1 MNMYSIRFPEIFSG
15 AKVFLLKDHE
25 ATKSNLF
32 LILKTVTRNQ
42 LFGDP
47 YYGTDLLSAIYQQN
61 DVILWDII
69 ADQIYEA
76 INEYIPQLKLTKED
90 IKVYGEGTELFA
102 SISAINRIDNTLD
115 LYNIKLTDLNE
126 EG

>member
-1 MNMYSIRFPEIFSG
+1 MYSIRFPDMFNG
-15 AKVFLLKDHE
+15 AKTYLYKDHE

-61 DVILWDII
+61 NVILWDII
-69 ADQIYEA
+69 ADQIYTS
-76 INEYIPQLKLTKED
+76 IREYIPQLQLTRSD

-115 LYNIKLTDLNE
+115 LYNIRLTDLSE
-126 EG
+126 EE